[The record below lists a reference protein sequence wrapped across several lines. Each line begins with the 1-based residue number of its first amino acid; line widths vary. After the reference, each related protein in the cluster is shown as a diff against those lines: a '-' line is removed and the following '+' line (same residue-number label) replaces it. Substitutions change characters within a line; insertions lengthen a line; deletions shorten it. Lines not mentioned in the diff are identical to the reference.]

1 MRRGF
6 TEIILRFFS
15 DILHWG
21 CNKNL
26 RLRVSSNDL
35 WEKNFSLAIEIIL
48 FRTHKRRGD
57 MSANKPFC
65 RKMTKKQEN
74 FRKNYKVRVLFN
86 ILKRFYRI

>member
-1 MRRGF
+1 
-6 TEIILRFFS
+6 
-15 DILHWG
+15 
-21 CNKNL
+21 
-26 RLRVSSNDL
+26 
-35 WEKNFSLAIEIIL
+35 
-48 FRTHKRRGD
+48 